1 MSAPRL
7 TRGLAA
13 AAIAI
18 AIATALGAA
27 GCGDDDV
34 AGTAT
39 APPPATAS
47 NASTAPSTAT
57 VPPLTATGESV
68 AGTPAV
74 ATVELNP
81 MRIAPESLTVAVG
94 QQFAVIAE
102 ENPFAGF
109 AWTYLG
115 SGIAATVV
123 EDSSTYTPF
132 DDTPEGRPGGG
143 VREWRLTPTR
153 AGEGWFDFTLARV
166 SDGLEGDSV
175 RVDLTVTP

>member
-1 MSAPRL
+1 MNASRL
-7 TRGLAA
+7 TLGLVAGLVAA
-13 AAIAI
+13 A
-18 AIATALGAA
+18 TTLGAV
-27 GCGDDDV
+27 GCGDGDDS
-34 AGTAT
+34 AGSAT
-39 APPPATAS
+39 EPPPATAP
-47 NASTAPSTAT
+47 ASTTAPSTVTA
-57 VPPLTATGESV
+57 PPQTATGESV

-94 QQFAVIAE
+94 RQFAIIAE
-102 ENPFAGF
+102 ESPFTGF

-115 SGIAATVV
+115 SGVAATVV

-143 VREWRLTPTR
+143 AREWRMTPTR

-166 SDGLEGDSV
+166 SDGFEGDSV